1 MTRKIHSD
9 DGRNLN
15 GRVVGDLGVLWFLVL
30 GSWTGDWR
38 LETGEWRME
47 NGDWRLENEKWR
59 VTRDFGKPGLQH
71 IGS

>member
-1 MTRKIHSD
+1 MLPTVTQPTNRGLTRKIHSD

-38 LETGEWRME
+38 LETGDWRME
-47 NGDWRLENEKWR
+47 NGEWRLAI
-59 VTRDFGKPGLQH
+59 GK
-71 IGS
+71 